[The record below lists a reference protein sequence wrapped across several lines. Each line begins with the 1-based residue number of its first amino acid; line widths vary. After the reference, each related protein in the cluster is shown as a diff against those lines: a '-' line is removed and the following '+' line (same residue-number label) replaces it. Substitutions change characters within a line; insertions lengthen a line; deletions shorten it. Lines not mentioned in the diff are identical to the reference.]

1 MCPALTKFKV
11 RVELV
16 QLSAKYLATPSMVS
30 SAPFSN
36 SLSVKGQ
43 NMSILYRCLALL
55 TLCCALP
62 LHAAD
67 LRIEMGP
74 YAHVWTTEQLLRRG
88 DAQSV
93 TIADDVAFHRTMNYR
108 AVPLR
113 TLLPDLAPGDRL
125 KFVANDG
132 FSVDIAAAALLKPSG
147 AQAWL
152 AVEDPQRPWP
162 SLPGNKGDAGP
173 FYVVWTNP
181 AAALV
186 GSEQWPYQL
195 ARIERVDDV
204 ATRFP
209 ATAPAASV
217 PADSPVRRGYAVFQ
231 RTCFACH
238 TLNGQGDARM
248 GPDLNIPHSPTEYLS
263 AAMLRAFIRNPQSLR
278 RWPEGR
284 MTGFPTQQS
293 LSDAD
298 LDAVIAYLKYMAQ
311 HKVEKS

>member
-1 MCPALTKFKV
+1 
-11 RVELV
+11 
-16 QLSAKYLATPSMVS
+16 
-30 SAPFSN
+30 
-36 SLSVKGQ
+36 
-43 NMSILYRCLALL
+43 MSTLHRCLALL

-67 LRIEMGP
+67 LRIDMGP
-74 YAHVWTTEQLLRRG
+74 NTHVWTTAQLLRRA
-88 DAQSV
+88 DAKSV
-93 TIADDVAFHRTMNYR
+93 TIPDDVAFHHTMRYR

-113 TLLPDLAPGDRL
+113 ALLPELAQGDRL

-132 FSVDIAAAALLKPSG
+132 FSVDIAADALLKPSG

-152 AVEDPQRPWP
+152 AVEDPQHPWP

-173 FYVVWTNP
+173 FYVVWINP
-181 AAALV
+181 AAAHI
-186 GSEQWPYQL
+186 GGEQWPYQL

-204 ATRFP
+204 AMRFP

-217 PADSPVRRGYAVFQ
+217 PADSPVRHGYAVFQ

-238 TLNGQGDARM
+238 TLNGEGDARM

-263 AAMLRAFIRNPQSLR
+263 TAMLRAFIRNPQSLR

-284 MTGFPTQQS
+284 MIGFPTQQS